1 MEMTSLASSTAL
13 EPAALL
19 EGFLAHP
26 PLGFEASRLPSGLPT
41 FRAPLDL
48 TTTMDDALRGKL
60 LGLPLSRLWRPW
72 ITWQTRF
79 VGATSTEYTPLP
91 AHVAPEAL
99 AEDVTRHA
107 IGDSRLLVV
116 KDLAIDSPLLDDA
129 ATLSSAANEYRS
141 TRVLRLGIGC
151 GMGRRVPLVFKD
163 LARKGYTVRAVEV
176 ASEQRAASLADGTID
191 AAFFRGRVRD
201 MTLRSERVWEDRLI
215 AAMPEHHP
223 LAGKDSVSIQEL
235 AGSPVALAS
244 YDVNPA
250 LHDVLNEAYS
260 SQGLR
265 LTVGIPFTSV
275 EATFAVMAANST
287 PMWTPIY
294 ETYEAEHQYEG
305 IRVVSIEP
313 TITIPTFLVAAP
325 TMQNHWYSDL
335 IGTCETV
342 AMSCAEPIAA

>member
-1 MEMTSLASSTAL
+1 MADFELRQVRIFVTVAEELHFRRAADRLFLPQSVVSEQVKRLEHALGVELFDRSRRNIVLTAAGMSL
-13 EPAALL
+13 
-19 EGFLAHP
+19 
-26 PLGFEASRLPSGLPT
+26 
-41 FRAPLDL
+41 
-48 TTTMDDALRGKL
+48 
-60 LGLPLSRLWRPW
+60 LPLAR
-72 ITWQTRF
+72 T
-79 VGATSTEYTPLP
+79 
-91 AHVAPEAL
+91 
-99 AEDVTRHA
+99 
-107 IGDSRLLVV
+107 
-116 KDLAIDSPLLDDA
+116 LLDDA

-260 SQGLR
+260 AQGLR
-265 LTVGIPFTSV
+265 LTVGMPFTSV
-275 EATFAVMAANST
+275 EATFAVMAANPT

>member
-1 MEMTSLASSTAL
+1 MADFELRQVRIFVTVAEELHFRRAADRLFLPQSVVSEQVKRLEHALGVELFDRSRRNIVLTAAGMSL
-13 EPAALL
+13 
-19 EGFLAHP
+19 
-26 PLGFEASRLPSGLPT
+26 
-41 FRAPLDL
+41 
-48 TTTMDDALRGKL
+48 
-60 LGLPLSRLWRPW
+60 LPLAR
-72 ITWQTRF
+72 T
-79 VGATSTEYTPLP
+79 
-91 AHVAPEAL
+91 
-99 AEDVTRHA
+99 
-107 IGDSRLLVV
+107 
-116 KDLAIDSPLLDDA
+116 LLDDA

-313 TITIPTFLVAAP
+313 AITIPTFLVAAP

-335 IGTCETV
+335 ISTCETV

>member
-1 MEMTSLASSTAL
+1 MADFELRQVRIFVTVAEELHFRRAADRLFLPQSVVSEQVKRLEHALGVELFDRSRRNIVLTAAGMSL
-13 EPAALL
+13 
-19 EGFLAHP
+19 
-26 PLGFEASRLPSGLPT
+26 
-41 FRAPLDL
+41 
-48 TTTMDDALRGKL
+48 
-60 LGLPLSRLWRPW
+60 LPLAR
-72 ITWQTRF
+72 T
-79 VGATSTEYTPLP
+79 
-91 AHVAPEAL
+91 
-99 AEDVTRHA
+99 
-107 IGDSRLLVV
+107 
-116 KDLAIDSPLLDDA
+116 LLDDA

-176 ASEQRAASLADGTID
+176 APEQRAASLADGTID

-235 AGSPVALAS
+235 AESPVALAS

-260 SQGLR
+260 TQGLR
-265 LTVGIPFTSV
+265 LTVGMPFTSV
-275 EATFAVMAANST
+275 EATFAVMAANSA

-313 TITIPTFLVAAP
+313 AITIPTFFVAAP
-325 TMQNHWYSDL
+325 TMQKHWYSDL
-335 IGTCETV
+335 ISTCETV
-342 AMSCAEPIAA
+342 AMSCAEPISA